1 MSTERFRIALIGAG
15 RMGQTH
21 LAALERADRVVVT
34 AIVEPVAPT
43 RAELA
48 ARGYR
53 THSDVAELLE
63 AGEFDGV
70 LIAAPSDQHL
80 GLVRTLA
87 GAGMPMLCEKPV
99 GVTTTHAVEAA
110 AAVKQAGVPF
120 QVGYWRRFVPAL
132 RDLRDRIARGEL
144 GKINQISCLQWD
156 AEPPSPA
163 FRAHSGGILVD
174 MAVHELDQTR
184 WLTGQDLSWLA
195 AVPTAS
201 EVEGDPDA
209 AAIVAQLSGGTI
221 LTVSVGRTFPPGDC
235 CWVEVFGTAGY
246 ERIEFVWGVPGDE
259 VFRAALVAQAEA
271 FAAAVRGGEAAGA
284 GAADAVAALSAAE
297 RAREALDER
306 RSPSGA

>member
-184 WLTGQDLSWLA
+184 WLTGQDVSWLA

-201 EVEGDPDA
+201 QVEGDPDA

-246 ERIEFVWGVPGDE
+246 ERIEFVWGAPGDE

-297 RAREALDER
+297 LARESLDER
-306 RSPSGA
+306 RSTSGA

>member
-110 AAVKQAGVPF
+110 AAVKEAGVPF

-144 GKINQISCLQWD
+144 GEINQISCLQWD

-246 ERIEFVWGVPGDE
+246 ERIEFVWGAPGDE